1 MEALQVSPIAEQRYG
16 DFGIRFAARLVDEV
30 ILATVGFLIGMA
42 GVAIGTTTAQWLAIG
57 ISFVFGVF
65 YQVGFWAIS
74 GQTPG
79 KLACRLRVVR
89 PDSNVVGIGWR
100 AAFLRYLGYYASAA
114 VLCAGFIAIAMDPNR
129 QGWHDKIANTYVI
142 RETVSTNGR

>member
-1 MEALQVSPIAEQRYG
+1 VEALQVSPIAEQRYG

-30 ILATVGFLIGMA
+30 ILATLGFVIGMI
-42 GVAIGTTTAQWLAIG
+42 GEAIGTSTAQWLAIG
-57 ISFVFGVF
+57 ISFLFGVF

-89 PDSNVVGIGWR
+89 PDSDVIGIGGR
-100 AAFLRYLGYYASAA
+100 TAFLRYLGYYASAA
-114 VLCAGFIAIAMDPNR
+114 VLCAGFIAIAMDPKR
-129 QGWHDKIANTYVI
+129 QGWHDKIANTYAI
-142 RETVSTNGR
+142 RESASANGR